1 MTTIASA
8 SRVCARSTG
17 LFLAGLLLGSFGSAM
32 AGDRTIG
39 SSPNP
44 GILKTK
50 VKPDDAGIYI
60 DGEYAGHADR
70 FNGPRENLFLTPGE
84 HEVRV
89 SMVYYKDYTTKV
101 TIQPGEKTVMQHSM
115 APSGE
120 AHPTGPFGRIKISP
134 PKSELNAAVI
144 VDGMHVGYADQVN
157 KIAQTLLLL
166 PGEHK
171 IELLYAGYQPYVTT
185 ITVEAN
191 EKQILTPTL
200 TPK

>member
-1 MTTIASA
+1 MMARFLDVSA
-8 SRVCARSTG
+8 GT
-17 LFLAGLLLGSFGSAM
+17 AGLALVALLLSSPAPAV

-39 SSPNP
+39 TSSTP
-44 GILKTK
+44 GVLKTK
-50 VKPDDAGIYI
+50 VKPDDAGIYV

-70 FNGPRENLFLTPGE
+70 FNGPGENLYLAPGE
-84 HEVRV
+84 HEIRV
-89 SMVYYKDYTTKV
+89 SLVYYKDYTTKV
-101 TIQPGEKTVMQHSM
+101 TIQPGEKTVVQHAM

-166 PGEHK
+166 PGPHK

-191 EKQILTPTL
+191 KKQILTPTL